1 MKKPDFLFRQTL
13 LSFYV
18 LITIFSVACSPS
30 NEPSAVLDYR
40 IEKFDLENNAMD
52 VVFTVTNNTSIDFVE
67 NKWSLHWNQILGEPL
82 QESLPDGIDFERVNG
97 NSYLILRFGD
107 SWQLRAGE
115 SISFSAVTTGLMN
128 RLPLGPRGA
137 FVVTPSQ
144 TIDLQT
150 NIDWQKA
157 EGLDGLNL
165 PTAKDR
171 YQNLANIK
179 NIPTDSI
186 AWVVPSPK
194 FSSTPQSER
203 KRLTNWNVYINGK
216 AESDEFDSLLKAP
229 FEKIVSTLFPAVVI
243 DWVESDEGANVILN
257 HREDIAPEEYHLEI
271 KEDQV
276 VVGTGSYGGLFYAL
290 QSLLQIDQIAALENR
305 GWPIIQISDSPR
317 FKYRGFM
324 LDISRNFYGLDK
336 LKQIIDLMAMFKLN
350 HFDIKLSDDEGW
362 RLEIPGLPE
371 LTEIGAKRGFTT
383 DESDQLIPMYG
394 SGANGGETGNGFLS
408 QDDFISLLQYAKA
421 KNITI
426 IPQLSFPSHARASI
440 VSMDVRR
447 NRLNALGDNE
457 GAEMYALSDPNDNS
471 VYQSAQ
477 LYNDN
482 TINICM
488 ESSYRFFDK
497 VVEEVAAMYREADV
511 PFKQFGIGADELPY
525 GVWEGSPICYNSVNG
540 NSTGID
546 FERAYNNALIR
557 LKESIEKHGAIMSG
571 WEDFLLVHSKNSQSE
586 TKLKEERFNYEVI
599 PYSWNNTWRGGR
611 EDMVYKLA
619 NAGFKTV
626 MSNSSAF
633 YFDMANDNDMDAFG
647 LSWSGYVDY
656 FDTWAIDPQDIFA
669 NSVLNQKH
677 NIQSDYISKTT
688 KLKPSK
694 RDNLIGIQSQLWTET
709 VTNHLIL
716 EQMLVPNLIVFAER
730 AWAKQPDWISN
741 TAPTQEQKMLKK
753 WNYFLNVLGK
763 RTLPV
768 LHHRFPEIV
777 YDLPKPGGVIEND
790 TLYVRS
796 QFPGLQ
802 VRYSL
807 DGSVPNQTSKLYQ
820 YPILIDSDDVVVLR
834 SFDTQLNGGKS
845 IRVSQE

>member
-1 MKKPDFLFRQTL
+1 MANFRAIFEQNFFPYFLLISIFF
-13 LSFYV
+13 LS
-18 LITIFSVACSPS
+18 CSPKDNS
-30 NEPSAVLDYR
+30 FAVLDYT
-40 IEKFDLENNAMD
+40 IEKIDLKNNSMD
-52 VVFTVTNNTSIDFVE
+52 VVFTITNSTSIDFKE
-67 NKWSLHWNQILGEPL
+67 NEWSIHWNQIDGEPL
-82 QESLPDGIDFERVNG
+82 AESLPRGIHFERVNG
-97 NSYLILRFGD
+97 TYYILKFTD
-107 SWQLRAGE
+107 TWSLQSGE
-115 SISFSAVTTGLMN
+115 SISFRVATNGIMS
-128 RLPLGPRGA
+128 RLPLGPRGG
-137 FVVTPSQ
+137 FIVTSSES
-144 TIDLQT
+144 INLNT
-150 NIDWQKA
+150 NINWQDAK
-157 EGLDGLNL
+157 GLEDLIL
-165 PTAKDR
+165 PTAKKR
-171 YQNLANIK
+171 YQKLENVNSISK
-179 NIPTDSI
+179 DSLSWI
-186 AWVVPSPK
+186 VPSPTY
-194 FSSTPQSER
+194 STKPTTER
-203 KRLTNWNVYINGK
+203 LRLANWNVYF
-216 AESDEFDSLLKAP
+216 AEENTMNKFDVLLKVR
-229 FEKIVSTLFPAVVI
+229 FQEIISTLFPDVVLQ
-243 DWVESDEGANVILN
+243 WVESVEEANFILKLSSDLTPEGYN
-257 HREDIAPEEYHLEI
+257 LEI
-271 KEDQV
+271 KQDHV
-276 VVGTGSYGGLFYAL
+276 VVTTNSYGGLFYAL
-290 QSLLQIDQIAALENR
+290 QSLLQIDQIAVLENR
-305 GWPIIQISDSPR
+305 GWPIINIDDEPR
-317 FKYRGFM
+317 FTYRGFM
-324 LDISRNFYGLDK
+324 LDISRNFYGLPK

-371 LTEIGAKRGFTT
+371 LTEIGSKRGYTK
-383 DESDQLIPMYG
+383 DESDRLIPMYG
-394 SGANGGETGNGFLS
+394 SGATGGETGNGFLS
-408 QDDFISLLQYAKA
+408 KNDFISLLQYGKS

-440 VSMDVRR
+440 ISMDARR
-447 NRLNALGDNE
+447 NKLLAMGDVV
-457 GAEMYALSDPNDNS
+457 GAEKYALSDPNDKS
-471 VYQSAQ
+471 KYLSPQ

-482 TINICM
+482 AINICM
-488 ESSYRFFDK
+488 ESSFAFFEK
-497 VVEEVAAMYREADV
+497 VVAEVAAMYIEADV
-511 PFKQFGIGADELPY
+511 SFKQFGIGADELPY
-525 GVWEGSPICYNSVNG
+525 GVWEGSPVCLNSVNG
-540 NSTGID
+540 NSGNLDLEIL
-546 FERAYNNALIR
+546 YNNALLR
-557 LKESIEKHGAIMSG
+557 LKETIESHGAIMSG
-571 WEDFLLVHSKNSQSE
+571 WEDFLLVHSKNSHGE
-586 TKLKEERFNYEVI
+586 TKLKKERFNYEVI
-599 PYSWNNTWRGGR
+599 PYAWNNTWGGGR
-611 EDMVYKLA
+611 EDMIYKLA

-709 VTNHLIL
+709 VTNDRIL

-730 AWAKQPDWISN
+730 AWAKQPDWILN
-741 TAPTQEQKMLKK
+741 AAPTQKQKMLKD